1 MKFLPVTLLV
11 PTSRFLGSPDLQ
23 YFSRLCRSSRL
34 PDFIFSPDFPG
45 YGFLPASRLPR
56 PPGYIADVSPA
67 RLPIWTIS
75 RLPDYVTS
83 PDSPGYG
90 AFPDKSVGTETLE
103 QPEQKISTEGL
114 SVHGFDLQLLCS
126 VVLTG
131 CKPSSLLLLL
141 SLNLAKFKRHAKDHT

>member
-1 MKFLPVTLLV
+1 MDF
-11 PTSRFLGSPDLQ
+11 
-23 YFSRLCRSSRL
+23 SRL
-34 PDFIFSPDFPG
+34 PDFQDLPDYMP
-45 YGFLPASRLPR
+45 
-56 PPGYIADVSPA
+56 DVSPA

-114 SVHGFDLQLLCS
+114 SVRGFDLQLLCS
-126 VVLTG
+126 VALPG
-131 CKPSSLLLLL
+131 CQPSSLLHLR
-141 SLNLAKFKRHAKDHT
+141 SLNLAKFKRDAQDHA